1 MSIEGLSKALTLKSG
16 RSKSDQAPEGQQV
29 AALCYRFE
37 KKALRVLLIT
47 SRDTGRWVLP
57 KGWMMGGMT
66 AADAAAQEA
75 WEEAGVVGCAADQAV
90 GYFSY
95 DKILPSGDALPC
107 QVAVHAMP
115 VTEIKEK
122 FPEMGQRRRRWV
134 SPKKAAK
141 MVQEPELS
149 KLLLGFA
156 PPLPKT

>member
-75 WEEAGVVGCAADQAV
+75 WEEAGVVGGADDQAV

-95 DKILPSGDALPC
+95 DKILPSPKVWRGSRRAPKGNINW
-107 QVAVHAMP
+107 HAAICPDQYIHCIGSAMQD
-115 VTEIKEK
+115 
-122 FPEMGQRRRRWV
+122 F
-134 SPKKAAK
+134 AK
-141 MVQEPELS
+141 RYRSV
-149 KLLLGFA
+149 
-156 PPLPKT
+156 